1 MKIGYHLDRF
11 FDVVLRGLAGFSGVL
26 LVYVMLSVTLDVIM
40 RYFLNKPQFWVG
52 ELAEYALLYI
62 TFTGTA
68 WVLKR
73 DSHVKID
80 ILYAFL
86 SQRQINIL
94 ALVSSTIGIFICAVL
109 TYYGAKV
116 TWDHFERGIYN
127 PTLMEFPKGPLL
139 IIIPIGTLLLMI
151 QFIRKS
157 FTLLTELRAR

>member
-11 FDVVLRGLAGFSGVL
+11 FDVILRGLAGLSGVL

-86 SQRQINIL
+86 RQRHIHIL
-94 ALVSSTIGIFICAVL
+94 GLVSSIIGIFICAVL
-109 TYYGAKV
+109 TYYGTKV
-116 TWDHFERGIYN
+116 TLDHFERGIYN

-151 QFIRKS
+151 QFIKKS
-157 FTLLTELRAR
+157 FALLTELRTR

>member
-1 MKIGYHLDRF
+1 MKIRNHFERF
-11 FDVVLRGLAGFSGVL
+11 FDVTLSGLAGLSGIL

-52 ELAEYALLYI
+52 ELSEYALLYI

-86 SQRQINIL
+86 KQRQINIL
-94 ALVSSTIGIFICAVL
+94 GLVSSIIGIFVC
-109 TYYGAKV
+109 
-116 TWDHFERGIYN
+116 
-127 PTLMEFPKGPLL
+127 GP
-139 IIIPIGTLLLMI
+139 ITV
-151 QFIRKS
+151 QR
-157 FTLLTELRAR
+157 

>member
-11 FDVVLRGLAGFSGVL
+11 FDVVLRGLAGLSGVL

-40 RYFLNKPQFWVG
+40 RYFLNRPQFWVG

-80 ILYAFL
+80 ILYALL
-86 SQRQINIL
+86 SQRHINIL
-94 ALVSSTIGIFICAVL
+94 GLVSSIIGIFICAVL

-116 TWDHFERGIYN
+116 TWDHFARGMYN

-151 QFIRKS
+151 QFIRRS
-157 FTLLTELRAR
+157 FTLLTELRTR

>member
-1 MKIGYHLDRF
+1 MKIRDHFDRF
-11 FDVVLRGLAGFSGVL
+11 FDVILSGLAGLSGVL

-86 SQRQINIL
+86 RQRHIHIL
-94 ALVSSTIGIFICAVL
+94 GLVSSIIGIFICAVL
-109 TYYGAKV
+109 TYYGTKV

-157 FTLLTELRAR
+157 FALLTELRTR